1 MQPTRTETDQSQQG
15 LQGLFWTGLV
25 GLVLID
31 QISKIW
37 AMQTLRFAPSVS
49 WLGDLF
55 RLTYAENSGAF
66 LSLGADWPPLARF
79 VMMVGVNAVLLTCLA
94 AVLLVQPK
102 IAWRWKLG
110 WGLVLAGGVGN
121 LIDRL
126 LYQGHVIDFLNVGLG
141 NLRTGIFNV
150 ADMYI
155 TFGIGWLFVVSLKTP
170 APPEPPSNPPG
181 TEGPPHQETTP
192 DASPAAEDHPPQ
204 EPEAQRPE
212 SARCSRIQSNE
223 SSPAA
228 KLVGLVVLLRS
239 GVFKPRRWAVL
250 AGLWGGLIMWGW
262 AGGTT
267 LQAETVIRKAGS
279 QGGKMALNGE
289 ILDYNRREL
298 IIRVKSPD
306 SIQHVP
312 EDQIID
318 VQPYFLEAHRKAE
331 EALAEQNYAQ
341 ARELAQEALPL
352 EKRKWARREILALL
366 IQIARQERNW
376 QAAAIHF
383 EAMLESNRETR
394 HRDLMP
400 LMWRQES
407 LSSLDRDFATRE
419 LDSGQAELRLISA
432 SWLLEIPGW
441 EGRAAQVL
449 KDLLVNP
456 EDSVRHWA
464 RCQLWRVRLQ
474 EGNISDGDLRQW
486 ERQLRNLPESY
497 WAGPM
502 FVLAQ
507 GYEQRVQPEQAAARY
522 LWIPIMDPR
531 QSDLAGSALLKA
543 ADLLTSVGQTDAAQ
557 RLRREAQ
564 DRFSTSP
571 TP

>member
-1 MQPTRTETDQSQQG
+1 MQRVTAETDRN
-15 LQGLFWTGLV
+15 LQGLFWSSLV
-25 GLVLID
+25 GLVLVD
-31 QISKIW
+31 QISKLW
-37 AMQTLRFAPSVS
+37 AMQSLRFAPPIS

-66 LSLGADWPPLARF
+66 LSLGADWPAWARF
-79 VMMVGVNAVLLTCLA
+79 VLMIGLNAVLLTCLA
-94 AVLLVQPK
+94 AVLWARPG

-155 TFGIGWLFVVSLKTP
+155 TLGIGWLFVVSLKTP
-170 APPEPPSNPPG
+170 APPDAPPS
-181 TEGPPHQETTP
+181 EGAADQET
-192 DASPAAEDHPPQ
+192 SPETSSSPSEEPQAPELAEDA
-204 EPEAQRPE
+204 EQRADATSL
-212 SARCSRIQSNE
+212 SAHVCDM
-223 SSPAA
+223 AA
-228 KLVGLVVLLRS
+228 PLG
-239 GVFKPRRWAVL
+239 GGIFKPRRWAL
-250 AGLWGGLIMWGW
+250 WIGLWGGIALWGW
-262 AGGTT
+262 ADGTT

-279 QGGKMALNGE
+279 QGGRMALNGE

-306 SIQHVP
+306 SIQQIP

-318 VQPYFLEAHRKAE
+318 VQPYLLEPHRKAE
-331 EALAEQNYAQ
+331 EALAEQNYPQ

-352 EKRKWARREILALL
+352 EKRNWVRREILALM
-366 IQIARQERNW
+366 IRIARQERNW
-376 QAAAIHF
+376 QTAAIHF

-400 LMWRQES
+400 LMWRQET

-432 SWLLEIPGW
+432 SWLLEVPGW

-449 KDLLVNP
+449 KELLVHP

-464 RCQLWRVRLQ
+464 RCQLWRVRLR

-486 ERQLRNLPESY
+486 ERQLRNLPESH

-543 ADLLTSVGQTDAAQ
+543 ADLLTSIGQTDAAQ
-557 RLRREAQ
+557 RLRLEAQ
-564 DRFSTSP
+564 DRFATSP
-571 TP
+571 SQ